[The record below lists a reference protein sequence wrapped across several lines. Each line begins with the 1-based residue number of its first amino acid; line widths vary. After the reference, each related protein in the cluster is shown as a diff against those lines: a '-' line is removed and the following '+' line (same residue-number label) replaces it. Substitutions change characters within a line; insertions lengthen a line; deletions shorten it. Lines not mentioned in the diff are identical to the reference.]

1 MVTASSVR
9 LAHLHALLNSRM
21 SFLGILHLC
30 VHVVSQV
37 ALVLVPTHEEHALLE
52 VGPDHRELAS
62 AKGVGSPALQQQLES
77 AEKQAADAK
86 AELRKVIAFMY
97 T

>member
-21 SFLGILHLC
+21 SFLGI
-30 VHVVSQV
+30 HVVSQV